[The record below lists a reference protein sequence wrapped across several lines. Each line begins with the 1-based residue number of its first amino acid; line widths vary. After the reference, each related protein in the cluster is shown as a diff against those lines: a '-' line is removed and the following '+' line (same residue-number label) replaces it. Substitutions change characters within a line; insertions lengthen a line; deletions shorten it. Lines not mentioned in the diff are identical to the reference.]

1 MYKQNKIYIREYEQE
16 NEARIKISFYSS
28 TILTY
33 VYYTYSILSLRFNYL
48 KLISYILESFCPS
61 TMIQPIVSNPPRN
74 HQKN

>member
-33 VYYTYSILSLRFNYL
+33 MYYTYSILSLRFNYL

-61 TMIQPIVSNPPRN
+61 TMIQPIVSNPLRN

>member
-33 VYYTYSILSLRFNYL
+33 MYYTYSILSLRFNYL

-61 TMIQPIVSNPPRN
+61 TMIQPIVSNPSRN